1 MVLVP
6 TLFSFAPL
14 PLFLPTLIFFL
25 CHFFVDAP
33 QLQLVLPV
41 GYLALIQCLLAQI
54 YTLTFP
60 LIPWQIVLSAIGVA
74 KAMLIPNAMLFVLSH
89 P

>member
-1 MVLVP
+1 MV
-6 TLFSFAPL
+6 TLFTFAPL
-14 PLFLPTLIFFL
+14 PLFIPTLIFLL
-25 CHFFVDAP
+25 CHFFVDAL

-41 GYLALIQCLLAQI
+41 GYLALIQCVLAQI
-54 YTLTFP
+54 STLTFP
-60 LIPWQIVLSAIGVA
+60 LIPWQIIPSAIGVT